1 MIKPAC
7 SLINVSIRNLSI
19 VFILVAF
26 SHVIIAA
33 DNAENSESKHLYE
46 SACTQCHGLRM
57 IEKTRDGRSGWENTV
72 HKMVIAG
79 TQLNADEMELVIDYL
94 VQHYGPGSGGVMKT
108 GSLPPDSPLQ
118 PDTSVT
124 SENISLPEGKG
135 KSLVKGYCRGC
146 HDLGRI
152 VATRRSADGW
162 RRYTKN
168 MLERGDVTISAENI
182 EIIVSYLEQ
191 HFGKSDY
198 R

>member
-1 MIKPAC
+1 MIKPGC

-19 VFILVAF
+19 VFILFTF
-26 SHVIIAA
+26 SNVIIAA
-33 DNAENSESKHLYE
+33 DNAENGESKRLYE
-46 SACTQCHGLRM
+46 SACTQCHGLHM
-57 IEKTRDGRSGWENTV
+57 IEQTRDGRSGWEDTV

-94 VQHYGPGSGGVMKT
+94 VQHYGPGLAGAMKT

-118 PDTSVT
+118 TDT

-168 MLERGDVTISAENI
+168 MLERGDVTISAGNI
-182 EIIVSYLEQ
+182 ESIVSYLDQ
-191 HFGKSDY
+191 HFGLSDY
-198 R
+198 K